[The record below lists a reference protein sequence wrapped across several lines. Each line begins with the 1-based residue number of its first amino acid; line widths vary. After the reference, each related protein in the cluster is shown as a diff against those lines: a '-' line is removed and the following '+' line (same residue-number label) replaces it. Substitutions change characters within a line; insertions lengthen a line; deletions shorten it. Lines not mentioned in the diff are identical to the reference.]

1 MRYNENTNIK
11 VLKQKMK
18 NKATASKLIRAALIV
33 GCFFAFYGI
42 LVHQTKAAVA
52 KNWTYNGTT
61 AAPVSGSD
69 SSFTIQN
76 SSPAGGES
84 GSWSVSSIVYSGGN
98 GWLQLSPSSGTI
110 AAAGSQSVGIG
121 ISTANG
127 GPPVNQTW
135 TATISITGNNISPA
149 APQIVVNWSGIN
161 PGNDNSCTIVINSTG
176 SPGTYNYTLSGPSTI
191 NGSGNNQYNNRSL
204 GTWTISYTG
213 GSSKTF
219 SSYSPAQ
226 TQNCSSNQTITFTLN
241 FTAAISNCVL
251 NSFTA
256 TPSSITSGNTSNL
269 NWTATNCWSMT
280 LSGGQFNPP
289 ENVPVGM
296 GMWPVS
302 PTTTTTYTLT
312 GGDLNGVLA
321 SRTVTVTVT
330 APQGC
335 TINVNSTGSP
345 GTYNYTI
352 SGPGTINGSGNN
364 TFASQP
370 TGTWT
375 ITYTGG
381 SLKTFSTYSPAQ
393 SQSCAAGN
401 TITFTLN
408 FVSPALCTIIINSTG
423 VAPASWTVGVT
434 SPIGSGATG
443 MSGNTPVT
451 YTSTGQAGTYTVSFL
466 GGGPPNP
473 TSVSPSASQNCV
485 SGTYTFTFNFPAGTP
500 PGDPPGPPAWPAQP
514 IADNSNTA
522 TLGPVPCGQVKL
534 YWGTASGATSYNLY
548 RSQTTT
554 PGAVW
559 QTTTG
564 LTYTDTTAS
573 PGGSYY
579 YWVQAANAFGTSN
592 LVLFAQTTTAP
603 VPCSVNLSTAGK
615 NITAVNGL
623 PYTFS
628 SNCIPSQTGTVHTI
642 KKGDRVSFNIN
653 ICNSG
658 TANASNV
665 VVTDDFTNSNLSN
678 VRNISFNPSA
688 GTSYSQVGNVFT
700 FNVGSIGPGFKAQI
714 TFDADVTAPVGN
726 TQSLLRL
733 KNVANITYN
742 SALPPGGTGCIGS
755 SATSGSPCVVS
766 TGYVVFYNGLKA
778 PIIKEVNP

>member
-1 MRYNENTNIK
+1 
-11 VLKQKMK
+11 MK
-18 NKATASKLIRAALIV
+18 NKARVFKFISAALIV
-33 GCFFAFYGI
+33 GCFFAFYA
-42 LVHQTKAAVA
+42 LFTNKTEAAVPA
-52 KNWTYNGTT
+52 KNWTYNGTV
-61 AAPVSGSD
+61 AAPMSSSD
-69 SSFTIQN
+69 SSFTIYN
-76 SSPAGGES
+76 SSPSGGES
-84 GSWSVSSIVYSGGN
+84 GTWYVTSITYTGGS
-98 GWLQLSPSSGTI
+98 GWLQLSPHPVQATPGTI
-110 AAAGSQSVGIG
+110 PAGGSQAVTIS

-127 GPPVNQTW
+127 GPSNNQTW
-135 TATISITGNNISPA
+135 TAKVNITGTNI
-149 APQIVVNWSGIN
+149 APDNTQVVVNWNGIN
-161 PGNDNSCTIVINSTG
+161 PGNDICSITVNSTG
-176 SPGTYNYTLSGPSTI
+176 SPGTYNYTLSGAGPTFS
-191 NGSGNNQYNNRSL
+191 GSGDNTYSNIKTGS
-204 GTWTISYTG
+204 WTITYTG

-219 SSYSPAQ
+219 SSYTPAQ
-226 TQNCSSNQTITFTLN
+226 TQNCSAGTTITFTLN
-241 FTAAISNCVL
+241 FVTAVSNCVI

-256 TPSSITSGNTSNL
+256 TPATIPSGNTSNL
-269 NWTATNCWSMT
+269 NWSATNCWSMT

-289 ENVPVGM
+289 INVPVGL
-296 GMWPVS
+296 GMYPVS

-321 SRTVTVTVT
+321 TRTVTVTVT

-335 TINVNSTGSP
+335 TINVNSTGNP

-352 SGPGTINGSGNN
+352 SGPGTINGTNDN
-364 TFASQP
+364 TYASQP

-381 SLKTFSTYSPAQ
+381 SSQSFSSYSPAQ

-401 TITFTLN
+401 SITFTLN
-408 FVSPALCTIIINSTG
+408 FVSPALCTIILDSTG
-423 VAPASWTVGVT
+423 VAPATWVVGVT
-434 SPIGSGATG
+434 SPSGSGSTG
-443 MSGNTPVT
+443 MSGNTPLT
-451 YTSTGQAGTYTVSFL
+451 YTSSGPLGTYTVSFQS
-466 GGGPPNP
+466 GSPSP
-473 TSVSPSASQNCV
+473 TSITPSVSQNCTG
-485 SGTYTFTFNFPAGTP
+485 GTYTFTFNFPAGTP
-500 PGDPPGPPAWPAQP
+500 PGDPPGPPAWPSQP

-522 TLGPVPCGQVKL
+522 TLGAVPCGQVKL

-573 PGGSYY
+573 SGGSYY
-579 YWVQAANAFGTSN
+579 YWVQAANAYGTSS

-603 VPCSVNLSTAGK
+603 VPCTVNLSTAGK

-658 TANASNV
+658 TATATNV
-665 VVTDDFTNSNLSN
+665 VVTDDFTNSNLTN
-678 VRNISFNPSA
+678 VRNISFNPSP
-688 GTSYSQVGNVFT
+688 GTSYSQAGNVYT
-700 FNVGSIGPGFKAQI
+700 FIVGSISPGFKAQI

-726 TQSLLRL
+726 TQSLLRF
-733 KNVANITYN
+733 KNTANITYD
-742 SALPPGGTGCIGS
+742 SALPPDSSGCIGS
-755 SATSGSPCVVS
+755 YATPGSPCIIS
-766 TGYVVFYNGLKA
+766 TGYIVFYNGLKA
-778 PIIKEVNP
+778 PVIKEVNP